1 MQSVCLRK
9 IEKER
14 GKEEPDDNLRTKQPK
29 HQEVESEKPLETS
42 KHSECLP
49 FLSFF
54 TMLFVIV
61 IVTNLEFQ
69 IIERVLFLYC
79 DRRIK
84 YWWSSL
90 DSLLK
95 KCNANALLFS
105 GSAIFFEI
113 PCVHIFYWIL
123 NSVHFIPKKYSCVV
137 IPMGCIVPNLSSY
150 CNLFGFCV

>member
-14 GKEEPDDNLRTKQPK
+14 GKEEPNDNLRTKQPK

-61 IVTNLEFQ
+61 IVIVTNLEFR
-69 IIERVLFLYC
+69 IIERALFLYC
-79 DRRIK
+79 DRRIN
-84 YWWSSL
+84 Y
-90 DSLLK
+90 
-95 KCNANALLFS
+95 
-105 GSAIFFEI
+105 
-113 PCVHIFYWIL
+113 
-123 NSVHFIPKKYSCVV
+123 
-137 IPMGCIVPNLSSY
+137 
-150 CNLFGFCV
+150 

>member
-49 FLSFF
+49 FPSFF
-54 TMLFVIV
+54 TVLFVIVIV

-79 DRRIK
+79 DRRIN
-84 YWWSSL
+84 Y
-90 DSLLK
+90 
-95 KCNANALLFS
+95 
-105 GSAIFFEI
+105 
-113 PCVHIFYWIL
+113 
-123 NSVHFIPKKYSCVV
+123 
-137 IPMGCIVPNLSSY
+137 
-150 CNLFGFCV
+150 